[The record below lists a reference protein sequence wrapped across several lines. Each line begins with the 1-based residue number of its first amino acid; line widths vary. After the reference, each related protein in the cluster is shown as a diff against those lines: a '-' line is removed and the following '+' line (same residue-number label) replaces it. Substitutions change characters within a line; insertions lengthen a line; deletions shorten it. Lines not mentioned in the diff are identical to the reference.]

1 MNNIYIFDVDGTLTP
16 SRQPMTD
23 EFREYFTQWTKKN
36 FFFLVSGSD
45 IDKLREQLSEEI
57 LGRAMG
63 VFCCAGNKLYLN
75 GELHS
80 ENKFEP
86 PEQLIEFLEHKL
98 EVAQFLPRAGNHIE
112 NRGAMLNFSV
122 IGRDCN
128 LNQRQMYF
136 DYDNK
141 NGERIRIAK
150 KIREMFPYLDASI
163 GGQISIDIYPKG
175 NDKSQILSVIEKIL
189 AGGMS
194 GGWKAVTY
202 TFIGDRMEEG
212 GNDYPLAQLMETR
225 DDCRVFST
233 EDDNDTWRIL
243 ANEDVDEFRKLY
255 RGTTK

>member
-1 MNNIYIFDVDGTLTP
+1 
-16 SRQPMTD
+16 
-23 EFREYFTQWTKKN
+23 
-36 FFFLVSGSD
+36 
-45 IDKLREQLSEEI
+45 
-57 LGRAMG
+57 
-63 VFCCAGNKLYLN
+63 
-75 GELHS
+75 
-80 ENKFEP
+80 
-86 PEQLIEFLEHKL
+86 
-98 EVAQFLPRAGNHIE
+98 
-112 NRGAMLNFSV
+112 MLNFSIV
-122 IGRDCN
+122 GRDCN
-128 LNQRQMYF
+128 LEERKNYFEYDKYTKERQ
-136 DYDNK
+136 NISK
-141 NGERIRIAK
+141 AIKLEWPG
-150 KIREMFPYLDASI
+150 LDAVI

-189 AGGMS
+189 AGGIS